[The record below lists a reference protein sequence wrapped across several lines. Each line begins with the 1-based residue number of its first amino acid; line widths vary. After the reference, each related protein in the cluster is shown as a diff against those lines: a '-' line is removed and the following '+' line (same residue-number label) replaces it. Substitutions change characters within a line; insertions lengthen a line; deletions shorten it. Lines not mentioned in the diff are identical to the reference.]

1 MSVTKSRLALA
12 LSAIWVV
19 LASSASMPAE
29 TINAAGATFP
39 AVIYQKWF
47 QEFHKLHPDVQIN
60 YQSLGSGAGIQQLT
74 QGTVD
79 FGASDMPMTN
89 EQLSKITKVKVLHFP
104 TVLGGLVPTYNVP
117 GVTAILNF
125 TPESLAGIYLG
136 KITKWNDAALK
147 KDNPG
152 VNFPDAEIQVVHR
165 SDGSGTTFVWTDY
178 LSKISP
184 EWKSKV
190 GAGTSVAW
198 PTGLGGKGNEG
209 VAGTV
214 KQTAN
219 SIGYVELIYA
229 AQNKMAYG
237 AIRNSAGT
245 FVRADFDSVSEAAA
259 GAAKSMPD
267 DFRVSITNAPGKK
280 AYPVSSFTWLLIPN
294 KFDNATK
301 KNAIQQFLK
310 WMLADGQKFAAG
322 LDYASLPQ
330 PVVAKEEKQIGLIQ

>member
-1 MSVTKSRLALA
+1 VTKTRLAIA
-12 LSAIWVV
+12 LPAIIWTV
-19 LASSASMPAE
+19 LASSASLRAE

-125 TPESLAGIYLG
+125 TPETLAGIYLG

-152 VNFPDAEIQVVHR
+152 VNFPDTEIQVVHR

-229 AQNKMAYG
+229 AQNKMPYG